1 MDVKSKVEKQLAENP
16 VLIYM
21 KGTPEMPQ
29 CGFSANAVKALESAG
44 VPYAFVDVTQNPWI
58 YEKLPSISRWPT
70 YPQIFAAGELLGG
83 CDIVVEMLKDGSLKP
98 ILEAAVEKHSAS
110 AVE

>member
-1 MDVKSKVEKQLAENP
+1 MDVKSKVEKQLAENA
-16 VLIYM
+16 VMIYM

-29 CGFSANAVKALESAG
+29 CGFSGNAVKALNATG
-44 VPYAFVDVTQNPWI
+44 VPYNYVNVLESPWI

-83 CDIVVEMLKDGSLKP
+83 CDIVVEMLKDGSLKTT
-98 ILEAAVEKHSAS
+98 LEAAVEKYSA

>member
-1 MDVKSKVEKQLAENP
+1 MDVKSKVEQQLAENA
-16 VLIYM
+16 VMIYM

-29 CGFSANAVKALESAG
+29 CGFSANAVKALNATG
-44 VPYAFVDVTQNPWI
+44 VPYSYVNVLENVWI

-83 CDIVVEMLKDGSLKP
+83 CDIVVEMLKDGFLKP
-98 ILEAAVEKHSAS
+98 TLEAAVEKYAA